1 METSIVS
8 QCCVWSNKI
17 FIKVAGRSGDEMSLY
32 FPQSMNAAE
41 GNGPHSGEN
50 WMEVTCDDD
59 CLNKTE
65 NSTSYSDVSAIRWTL
80 TNCEDTIDA
89 IRIAE
94 LYAVVCA
101 KLNGNSVFFIKCN
114 VSNRI

>member
-1 METSIVS
+1 
-8 QCCVWSNKI
+8 
-17 FIKVAGRSGDEMSLY
+17 
-32 FPQSMNAAE
+32 
-41 GNGPHSGEN
+41 
-50 WMEVTCDDD
+50 MEVTCDDD

-65 NSTSYSDVSAIRWTL
+65 SSTSYSDVTAIRWTL

-101 KLNGNSVFFIKCN
+101 KLNGNSVVNSFVAIN
-114 VSNRI
+114 I